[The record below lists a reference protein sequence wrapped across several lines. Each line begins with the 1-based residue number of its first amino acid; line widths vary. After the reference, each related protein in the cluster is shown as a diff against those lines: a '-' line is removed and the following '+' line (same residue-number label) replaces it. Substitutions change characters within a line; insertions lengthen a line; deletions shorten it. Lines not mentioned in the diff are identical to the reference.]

1 MLGVITCGSRY
12 GDSGEWVLQKWKTLE
27 ETKAPRKK
35 AELLTLWWGPLPFSF
50 LFGFFFGDSGAHKL
64 LLKIEWY

>member
-12 GDSGEWVLQKWKTLE
+12 GDSGEWMLQKWKTLE

-50 LFGFFFGDSGAHKL
+50 LFGFFF
-64 LLKIEWY
+64 W